1 MIVSAANP
9 VRAVFIDRV
18 SRWSVCA
25 SWAFFVVIVLSS
37 VPAAAG
43 EFQQWDVAAKFVAL
57 KPGQPDVAIFELA
70 DASRVEVPL
79 AALSVANRK
88 TIAGFAEG
96 PPSAEKADREGVP
109 DAQEADGNAAADLVA
124 HAIDLLK
131 LGNAQLAKQELQKA
145 SKADLSSGEA
155 DFVMAT
161 IYAIGARNYEK
172 AVDHFSE
179 VIIREPAHVAAI
191 ANLAVCELHAKQY
204 SSAVGHFRRA
214 LELKPEGQAIADNM
228 ALAIQAAGAGR
239 ARMTEKVLADFND
252 LYRKALVD
260 LKLSRLDPGASRAL
274 VFHCLDGRPVDPQ
287 SPTLLLDAV
296 KRPQPPPPQEP
307 VSRKLDEP
315 PAHPSKA
322 SDAVS
327 PQSQ

>member
-1 MIVSAANP
+1 MLFSVAKPA
-9 VRAVFIDRV
+9 RAVFIDRI
-18 SRWSVCA
+18 SRWSICA
-25 SWAFFVVIVLSS
+25 SWAFSIVILLSS

-79 AALSVANRK
+79 AALSDANRK

-96 PPSAEKADREGVP
+96 PPSAEKAASEGVH

-145 SKADLSSGEA
+145 SKADPSSGEA

-172 AVDHFSE
+172 AVDHFAEAVSRDP
-179 VIIREPAHVAAI
+179 VNAAAV
-191 ANLAVCELHAKQY
+191 ANLALCELHTKQY

-214 LELKPEGQAIADNM
+214 IELKPDGQAIADNM

-239 ARMTEKVLADFND
+239 ARMTEKVLADLND
-252 LYRKALVD
+252 LYRKSLVD
-260 LKLSRLDPGASRAL
+260 LKLSRLDPAASRTL
-274 VFHCLDGRPVDPQ
+274 VFHGLDGRPVDPQ
-287 SPTLLLDAV
+287 SPTLLLKAV
-296 KRPQPPPPQEP
+296 QPPAP
-307 VSRKLDEP
+307 V
-315 PAHPSKA
+315 AAAA
-322 SDAVS
+322 SAPTS
-327 PQSQ
+327 N

>member
-1 MIVSAANP
+1 MIVSVANP

-79 AALSVANRK
+79 AALSGANRK

-96 PPSAEKADREGVP
+96 PPSAEKAAREGVP
-109 DAQEADGNAAADLVA
+109 DAQEADGSTAADLVA

-131 LGNAQLAKQELQKA
+131 LGNPQLAKQELQKA
-145 SKADLSSGEA
+145 SKADPANSEA
-155 DFVMAT
+155 DFVTAI
-161 IYAIGARNYEK
+161 IYAVGARNYEK
-172 AVDHFSE
+172 AADHFAEAVS
-179 VIIREPAHVAAI
+179 READHVAAL

-214 LELKPEGQAIADNM
+214 LELKPDGQAIADNM
-228 ALAIQAAGAGR
+228 ALAIQATGAGR
-239 ARMTEKVLADFND
+239 ARMTEKVLADLND
-252 LYRKALVD
+252 LYRKALVE
-260 LKLSRLDPGASRAL
+260 LKLSRLEPGATGAL
-274 VFHCLDGRPVDPQ
+274 VFHGLDGRPLDPQ

-296 KRPQPPPPQEP
+296 KRPAPLVPQESSSQKP
-307 VSRKLDEP
+307 EGT
-315 PAHPSKA
+315 PANADKDSATVVPPSK
-322 SDAVS
+322 
-327 PQSQ
+327 